1 MRKAKISKCGN
12 EGNPPKREATAIYS
26 GLAAAKEPATIA
38 CIWQDAKA
46 GRGGRELLGE
56 EGGGSGRALGEAVG
70 MRKLEAPMGLLRG
83 ACITFSKWSRVTDRD
98 KH

>member
-1 MRKAKISKCGN
+1 MKEIHPN
-12 EGNPPKREATAIYS
+12 EKQQLFIQ
-26 GLAAAKEPATIA
+26 GLLQQRSPLPSLAFGR
-38 CIWQDAKA
+38 DAKA